1 MRAGLV
7 PTVWRSSLVGLALA
21 LLSAGAHAQVYRG
34 NDTGGIIPWSCE
46 NEVDAREIAGAY
58 CASWNKYARI
68 TSVHRMYGDY
78 IAFNCLWRPDM
89 APYQIPRVRTRSSC
103 YANARA
109 PRLHPRV
116 QVRY

>member
-1 MRAGLV
+1 L
-7 PTVWRSSLVGLALA
+7 SLIALA
-21 LLSAGAHAQVYRG
+21 VAFSSASAQAQVYRG

-46 NEVDAREIAGAY
+46 NEVDAPAIAGAY
-58 CASWNKYARI
+58 CAGWNKYARI

-78 IAFNCLWRPDM
+78 IAFNCLWRPGI
-89 APYQIPRVRTRSSC
+89 ARYQIPRVGTRRSC
-103 YANARA
+103 YAHARA